1 VSARKPVEPVERSR
15 PDLLATSKEN
25 RSTTMRWITRIA
37 VSLLVLTAL
46 LTSLARFVLPAW
58 IEQHREELVTRLG
71 ELAGQPI
78 EADSL
83 SVTWRGDGP
92 ALVMRNL
99 RLYDKQRTRANLQAD
114 RVTLRFSLLE
124 LVRHRN
130 LTPDEIRIAGIHLV
144 LIRHEDGSLS
154 IHGLE
159 QQKESD
165 ASSDVRQMDPAPIS
179 PLLLQPDYLRLSD
192 ARVTLVDLGS
202 NARPLH
208 LSPVTVDIDKQ
219 GGRHKMAASL
229 SVENGQQG
237 KMMLIADL
245 ALSSED
251 NLLFWSG
258 DIYMRTSALN
268 LAWLLE
274 NRIPGHYDLESARAN
289 MEAWSHWDA
298 GRLQRLEGRL
308 LTSNLR
314 FRSVRV
320 SEAPTLELE
329 SLGGHFRWL
338 REASGWRLD
347 IDQPSISDG
356 LRPWPTRAVSIAL
369 RRFPGEQAVP
379 ELFIGADV
387 LDIEEFMQALSVHPP
402 KSGLVD
408 HLLKSGLR
416 GLLKR
421 PLLHLRMHRPVE
433 WEFSGIFD
441 NLSAYGTYRVPELEN
456 YSVEVRA
463 RNDSGRLRFRTE
475 NASVYARELFRW
487 PIPVTLFQGD
497 VAWQRVDEDHWYV
510 RSDSLVLENDHVR
523 TSTAFGLHLEKGK
536 PPWLDLQS
544 DFHDADGAYA
554 PIYYPASIMPEES
567 LNWLDNAIKHGK
579 VVRGTAR
586 IRGELVPEMFKS
598 THRGLFE
605 VIAEIEN
612 ARLKYHPEWPAI
624 RDVNGRLRFFGNTLT
639 VEADTG
645 WIYDN
650 PVEDVETFMT
660 LKPLSA
666 VRVRGVT
673 KGDLSGPVRILT
685 ETPLGKTFVPVFDA
699 LEISGEGRVEVDVE
713 IPIKPEHTLRLD
725 GRIELQDAS
734 VHARQADIRLE
745 NVRGELAVTER
756 GIAAKALHAEFS
768 GMPMRLAITPQENR
782 TLVSSS
788 LRMSHEMLMDLAGSS
803 ELPLSGEALWNLDLV
818 IPTLGSM
825 SRGDMSLTVTS
836 DLAGMA
842 LRLPFSLAKPAGS
855 TRPVKVTWQPG
866 EAQYLEIDYGGL
878 KLRTSDDGRHLAG
891 TVDIP
896 EMQGRVRYPLAS
908 DEALRLDLERLAV
921 NFELGEEAAAV
932 GSLRPFDI
940 PPLSITARQFLING
954 GDFGR
959 MRMTSRHTAK
969 GHEITELATKGA
981 LASFVATGMWK
992 SRGGSS
998 IDGILKSEQL
1008 GESLRKLAITKQLTE
1023 AKGNIEVSLAWDG
1036 GLLDFSL
1043 QEANGVVHISTD
1055 EGRIAS
1061 ADPGFGRILGLVNV
1075 SALKRRLKLD
1085 FSDFSNEGF
1094 VFDDMSGTL
1103 NLARG
1108 VASMDNLTIKAPS
1121 ADIFIEG
1128 EIDLG
1133 TREVNQTIRVVPD
1146 LHGALPLAAT
1156 AAGGPAA
1163 GAAAL
1168 VIGKIAGKQL
1178 DRIAEMRYSVTGT
1191 WENPVIERIR
1201 KPGVTDDVNDDPDDP
1216 LSDFQ

>member
-1 VSARKPVEPVERSR
+1 
-15 PDLLATSKEN
+15 
-25 RSTTMRWITRIA
+25 MRWITRIA

-46 LTSLARFVLPAW
+46 ITSLARLVLPAW
-58 IEQHREELVTRLG
+58 IEQHREELISRLG

-78 EADSL
+78 DADSL
-83 SVTWRGDGP
+83 SVSWRGDGP
-92 ALVMRNL
+92 AIVLRNL
-99 RLYDKQRTRANLQAD
+99 RLYDRERTRANLQAD

-124 LVRHRN
+124 LIRYRN
-130 LTPDEIRIAGIHLV
+130 LTPDEIRVAGIHLV
-144 LIRHEDGSLS
+144 LIRHEDGSVS

-159 QQKESD
+159 QQKESELSAVGQVD
-165 ASSDVRQMDPAPIS
+165 AAPIS

-192 ARVTLVDLGS
+192 TRVTLVDLGS
-202 NARPLH
+202 KSRPLH
-208 LSPVTVDIDKQ
+208 LSPVTIDIDKQ
-219 GGRHKMAASL
+219 GDRHKMAASL
-229 SVENGQQG
+229 AVENGQQG
-237 KMMLIADL
+237 EMTLIADL
-245 ALSSED
+245 ALSSDD

-258 DIYMRTSALN
+258 DIYMRTSGLN

-320 SEAPTLELE
+320 TEAPTLELD

-356 LRPWPTRAVSIAL
+356 LRPWPTGAVSIAL
-369 RRFPGEQAVP
+369 RRFAGEQAVP

-402 KSGLVD
+402 KSELVD

-416 GLLKR
+416 GQLKR

-456 YSVEVRA
+456 YNVEVTA

-487 PIPVTLFQGD
+487 PIPVKRFHGD
-497 VAWQRVDEDHWYV
+497 VAWQRVDEGHWFV
-510 RSDSLVLENDHVR
+510 KSDGLALENDHVR
-523 TSTAFGLHLEKGK
+523 TSTAFGLHLEQGK
-536 PPWLDLQS
+536 PPWLDLQTG
-544 DFHDADGAYA
+544 FHDADGAYA
-554 PIYYPASIMPEES
+554 PIYYPASIMPKES
-567 LNWLDNAIKHGK
+567 LNWLDNSIKHGK

-586 IRGELVPEMFKS
+586 ILGELVPQMFTS
-598 THRGLFE
+598 TDRGLFE
-605 VIAEIEN
+605 VVAEIED

-624 RDVNGRLRFFGNTLT
+624 SDVSGRLRFFGNTLT

-645 WIYDN
+645 KIYDN
-650 PVEDVETFMT
+650 PVDDIVTFMT

-666 VRVRGVT
+666 VHVRGGT
-673 KGDLSGPVRILT
+673 EGDLAGPVRILT
-685 ETPLGKTFVPVFDA
+685 ETPLGETFAPVFEA
-699 LEISGEGRVEVDVE
+699 LEVRGRGRVEVDVD
-713 IPIKPEHTLRLD
+713 IPINPEHVLRLD
-725 GRIELQDAS
+725 GRIEVRDAS
-734 VHARQADIRLE
+734 VHARQAGIRLDR
-745 NVRGELAVTER
+745 VGGALHVTEK
-756 GIAAKALHAEFS
+756 GIAAEELHAEFS
-768 GMPMRLAITPQENR
+768 GMPIRLAIMPQENR

-788 LRMSHEMLMDLAGSS
+788 LRMSREMLLDLAGAS
-803 ELPLSGEALWNLDLV
+803 ELPLSGEALWNLDLE
-818 IPTLGSM
+818 IPTLGRM
-825 SRGDMSLTVTS
+825 SRGDMTLTATS
-836 DLAGMA
+836 DLDGMA

-855 TRPVKVTWQPG
+855 KRPVKVIWQPG
-866 EAQYLEIDYGGL
+866 EPQTIDIDYGGVR
-878 KLRTSDDGRHLAG
+878 LRTADGGRYLAG
-891 TVDIP
+891 SIDIP
-896 EMQGRVRYPLAS
+896 EMEGRVRYPLAA
-908 DEALRLDLERLAV
+908 DEVLHLDLERLAV
-921 NFELGEEAAAV
+921 NFELGAETAAV
-932 GSLRPFDI
+932 GNLRPFDI
-940 PPLSITARQFLING
+940 PPLSITARQFFING
-954 GDFGR
+954 GNFGR
-959 MRMTSRHTAK
+959 MRMTSRHTPQ

-981 LASFVATGMWK
+981 LASFVATGIWK
-992 SRGGSS
+992 SRGGSN

-1008 GESLRKLAITKQLTE
+1008 GESLRKLAVTDQLTE
-1023 AKGNIEVSLAWDG
+1023 ADGNIEVSLAWDG

-1043 QEANGVVHISTD
+1043 QEVNGVVHVSTG

-1075 SALKRRLKLD
+1075 SALKRRIKLD
-1085 FSDFSNEGF
+1085 FSDFANEGF
-1094 VFDDMSGTL
+1094 VFDDMNGTL
-1103 NLARG
+1103 NLSEG
-1108 VASMDNLTIKAPS
+1108 VASTENLTIKAPS
-1121 ADIFIEG
+1121 ADIFIAG

-1133 TREVNQTIRVVPD
+1133 TREVNQVIRVVPD

-1156 AAGGPAA
+1156 AAGGPVA

-1191 WENPVIERIR
+1191 WEEPVIERIR
-1201 KPGVTDDVNDDPDDP
+1201 QPGVTDDENDTSYDP

>member
-1 VSARKPVEPVERSR
+1 MR
-15 PDLLATSKEN
+15 P
-25 RSTTMRWITRIA
+25 ITRIA
-37 VSLLVLTAL
+37 VTLLVLTAL
-46 LTSLARFVLPAW
+46 FTSLARFVLPAW
-58 IEQHREELVTRLG
+58 IEQHREELIARLG

-83 SVTWRGDGP
+83 SVAWRGDGP
-92 ALVMRNL
+92 AIVMRNL
-99 RLYDKQRTRANLQAD
+99 RLYDRERTRANLQAD

-124 LVRHRN
+124 LLRYRN
-130 LTPDEIRIAGIHLV
+130 LTPDEIRVAGIHLV
-144 LIRHEDGSLS
+144 LIRHEDGSVS

-159 QQKESD
+159 QQKERD
-165 ASSDVRQMDPAPIS
+165 ATTGISETETAPIS
-179 PLLLQPDYLRLSD
+179 PLLLQPGYLRLSD
-192 ARVTLVDLGS
+192 AQVTLIDLGS
-202 NARPLH
+202 NSRPLH
-208 LSPVTVDIDKQ
+208 LSPVTVDIDRQ
-219 GGRHKMAASL
+219 GDRHKMAAAF

-237 KMMLIADL
+237 EMNLIADL

-258 DIYMRTSALN
+258 DIYMRTSGLN

-274 NRIPGHYDLESARAN
+274 NRIPGHYDLESAHAN

-308 LTSNLR
+308 LTRNLR
-314 FRSVRV
+314 FRSIRV
-320 SEAPTLELE
+320 TEAPTLELD

-356 LRPWPTRAVSIAL
+356 LRPWPTGAVSIAL
-369 RRFPGEQAVP
+369 RRFQGDQGVP

-387 LDIEEFMQALSVHPP
+387 LDIEEFMHALSVHPP
-402 KSGLVD
+402 KSELVD

-416 GLLKR
+416 GQLKR
-421 PLLHLRMHRPVE
+421 PMLHLRMHRPVD
-433 WEFSGIFD
+433 WEFSGTFD

-456 YSVEVRA
+456 YNVEVTA

-475 NASVYARELFRW
+475 NASVYARDLFRW
-487 PIPVTLFQGD
+487 PIPVKRFHGD
-497 VAWQRVDEDHWYV
+497 VSWQRVDEGHWFV
-510 RSDSLVLENDHVR
+510 KSDALALENDHVSSM
-523 TSTAFGLHLEKGK
+523 TTFGLHLEAGK
-536 PPWLDLQS
+536 PPWLEMQT

-554 PIYYPASIMPEES
+554 PIYYPASIMPQKS
-567 LNWLDNAIKHGK
+567 LDWLDNAIKHGK
-579 VVRGTAR
+579 VVKGTAR
-586 IRGELVPEMFKS
+586 LRGELVPEMFTT
-598 THRGLFE
+598 THSGLFE
-605 VIAEIEN
+605 VVAEIED

-624 RDVNGRLRFFGNTLT
+624 SDVSGRLRFFGNTLT

-645 WIYDN
+645 KIYDN
-650 PVEDVETFMT
+650 PVKDVVTFMT

-666 VRVRGVT
+666 VNVRGAT
-673 KGDLSGPVRILT
+673 EGDLAGPVRILT
-685 ETPLGKTFVPVFDA
+685 ETPLGKTFGPVFEA
-699 LEISGEGRVEVDVE
+699 LEVKGEGRVEVDVD

-725 GRIELQDAS
+725 GRIELRDAS
-734 VHARQADIRLE
+734 VLARQAGIRLD
-745 NVRGELAVTER
+745 NVGGELHVTEK

-768 GMPMRLAITPQENR
+768 GMPMRLAITPQENQ

-788 LRMSHEMLMDLAGSS
+788 LRMSHEMLMDLAGAS
-803 ELPLSGEALWNLDLV
+803 ELPLSGEALWNLDLA
-818 IPTLGSM
+818 IPTLGRM
-825 SRGDMSLTVTS
+825 SRGDMTLTVTS
-836 DLAGMA
+836 DLDGMA

-855 TRPVKVTWQPG
+855 KRPVKVIWGPG
-866 EAQYLEIDYGGL
+866 EPQYLDIDYGGV
-878 KLRTSDDGRHLAG
+878 KLRTSDKGRYLAG
-891 TVDIP
+891 SIDIP
-896 EMQGRVRYPLAS
+896 EMQGRVRYPLVA
-908 DEALRLDLERLAV
+908 DEVLHLDLERLAV
-921 NFELGEEAAAV
+921 NFELGEEAGAA
-932 GSLRPFDI
+932 SALRPFDI

-959 MRMTSRHTAK
+959 MRMTSRHTPQ
-969 GHEITELATKGA
+969 GHEITEMATKGS
-981 LASFVATGMWK
+981 LASFVATGLWK
-992 SRGGSS
+992 SRGGSN

-1008 GESLRKLAITKQLTE
+1008 GESLRKLAVTDQLTE
-1023 AKGNIEVSLAWDG
+1023 AKGNIEVSLQWDG

-1043 QEANGVVHISTD
+1043 REASGVVHVSTD

-1085 FSDFSNEGF
+1085 FSDFANEGF
-1094 VFDDMSGTL
+1094 VFDDMNGTL
-1103 NLARG
+1103 KLDAG
-1108 VASMDNLTIKAPS
+1108 VASTDNLTIKAPS
-1121 ADIFIEG
+1121 ADIFITG

-1133 TREVNQTIRVVPD
+1133 TREVNQMIRVVPD

-1191 WENPVIERIR
+1191 WEDPVIERIR
-1201 KPGVTDDVNDDPDDP
+1201 QPGAADDADEDRYDP

>member
-1 VSARKPVEPVERSR
+1 MSARKPDEPVERSR
-15 PDLLATSKEN
+15 SGLSSISKEN
-25 RSTTMRWITRIA
+25 RPTTMRWITRIA

-46 LTSLARFVLPAW
+46 STSLMRFVLPAW
-58 IEQHREELVTRLG
+58 IEQHREELINRLG

-83 SVTWRGDGP
+83 SVAWRGDGP
-92 ALVMRNL
+92 AIVMRNL
-99 RLYDKQRTRANLQAD
+99 RLYDKERTRANLQAD

-124 LVRHRN
+124 LIRYRN
-130 LTPDEIRIAGIHLV
+130 LTPDEIRVAGIHLV

-159 QQKESD
+159 QQEDRD
-165 ASSDVRQMDPAPIS
+165 ASSGVREADMAPIS

-219 GGRHKMAASL
+219 GDRHKMAASL
-229 SVENGQQG
+229 SVEKGQQG
-237 KMMLIADL
+237 EMMLIADL

-258 DIYMRTSALN
+258 DIYLRTSGLN

-308 LTSNLR
+308 LTSNVR

-320 SEAPTLELE
+320 TEAPTLQLD

-338 REASGWRLD
+338 REDSGWRLD

-379 ELFIGADV
+379 ELFIGADE
-387 LDIEEFMQALSVHPP
+387 LDIEAFMHALSVHPP
-402 KSGLVD
+402 KSALVD

-416 GLLKR
+416 GQLKR
-421 PLLHLRMHRPVE
+421 PLLHLRMHRPLE
-433 WEFSGIFD
+433 WEFSGTFD

-456 YSVEVRA
+456 YSVEVTA

-487 PIPVTLFQGD
+487 PIPVTRFHGD
-497 VAWQRVDEDHWYV
+497 VAWQRVDEGHWFV
-510 RSDSLVLENDHVR
+510 RSDSLALENEHVR
-523 TSTAFGLHLEKGK
+523 TSTAFGLHLESGK
-536 PPWLDLQS
+536 PPWLDLKS

-554 PIYYPASIMPEES
+554 PIYYPASIMPKES

-579 VVRGTAR
+579 VVSGTAR
-586 IRGELVPEMFKS
+586 ILGELVPEMFTS
-598 THRGLFE
+598 TGRGLFE
-605 VIAEIEN
+605 VVAEIED

-624 RDVNGRLRFFGNTLT
+624 RDVSGRLRFLGNTLT

-650 PVEDVETFMT
+650 PVRDVVTAMT

-666 VRVRGVT
+666 VRVKGT
-673 KGDLSGPVRILT
+673 TEGDLAGPVRILT
-685 ETPLGKTFVPVFDA
+685 ETPLGKTFVPVFEA
-699 LEISGEGRVEVDVE
+699 LEVKGEGRVEVDVD

-725 GRIELQDAS
+725 GRIEIRDTS
-734 VHARQADIRLE
+734 VLARQAGIRLD
-745 NVRGELAVTER
+745 NVAGELRVTER
-756 GIAAKALHAEFS
+756 GIAAKELHAEFS
-768 GMPMRLAITPQENR
+768 GMPMRLAITPQENQ

-788 LRMSHEMLMDLAGSS
+788 LRMSDEMLMDLAGSS

-818 IPTLGSM
+818 IPTLGRM
-825 SRGDMSLTVTS
+825 SRGDMTLTATS
-836 DLAGMA
+836 DLEGMA

-855 TRPVKVTWQPG
+855 RRAVKVIWRPG
-866 EAQYLEIDYGGL
+866 EPQYIGIDYGGV
-878 KLRTSDDGRHLAG
+878 KLQTSDNGRHLAG
-891 TVDIP
+891 SIDIP
-896 EMQGRVRYPLAS
+896 ELQGRVRYPLVA
-908 DEALRLDLERLAV
+908 DEALQLDLERLAV
-921 NFELGEEAAAV
+921 NFEIGEESGAI
-932 GSLRPFDI
+932 SNLRPFDI
-940 PPLSITARQFLING
+940 PPMSITARQFFIND

-959 MRMTSRHTAK
+959 MRMTSRHTPK

-981 LASFVATGMWK
+981 LASFVATGIWK

-1008 GESLRKLAITKQLTE
+1008 GESLRKLAVTNQLTE
-1023 AKGNIEVSLAWDG
+1023 ANGNIEVSLAWDG

-1043 QEANGVVHISTD
+1043 QEANGVIHVSTD

-1061 ADPGFGRILGLVNV
+1061 ADPGFGRILGLVNI
-1075 SALKRRLKLD
+1075 SALKRRIKLD

-1103 NLARG
+1103 KLAHG
-1108 VASMDNLTIKAPS
+1108 VASTENLTIKAPS
-1121 ADIFIEG
+1121 ADIFISG

-1133 TREVNQTIRVVPD
+1133 TRKVNQMIRVVPD

-1156 AAGGPAA
+1156 AAGGPVA

-1178 DRIAEMRYSVTGT
+1178 DRVAEMRYSVTGT
-1191 WENPVIERIR
+1191 WEEPVIERIR
-1201 KPGVTDDVNDDPDDP
+1201 QPAVTDDDDDRNDP

>member
-1 VSARKPVEPVERSR
+1 
-15 PDLLATSKEN
+15 
-25 RSTTMRWITRIA
+25 MRWITRIV

-58 IEQHREELVTRLG
+58 IEQHRDELVTRLG

-114 RVTLRFSLLE
+114 RVTFRFSLLE

-165 ASSDVRQMDPAPIS
+165 GSSDVREMNTAPIS

-229 SVENGQQG
+229 SVEKGQQG

-320 SEAPTLELE
+320 TEAPTLELE

-475 NASVYARELFRW
+475 NASVYAL
-487 PIPVTLFQGD
+487 
-497 VAWQRVDEDHWYV
+497 
-510 RSDSLVLENDHVR
+510 SL
-523 TSTAFGLHLEKGK
+523 
-536 PPWLDLQS
+536 
-544 DFHDADGAYA
+544 
-554 PIYYPASIMPEES
+554 I
-567 LNWLDNAIKHGK
+567 
-579 VVRGTAR
+579 
-586 IRGELVPEMFKS
+586 
-598 THRGLFE
+598 
-605 VIAEIEN
+605 
-612 ARLKYHPEWPAI
+612 
-624 RDVNGRLRFFGNTLT
+624 
-639 VEADTG
+639 
-645 WIYDN
+645 
-650 PVEDVETFMT
+650 
-660 LKPLSA
+660 
-666 VRVRGVT
+666 
-673 KGDLSGPVRILT
+673 
-685 ETPLGKTFVPVFDA
+685 
-699 LEISGEGRVEVDVE
+699 
-713 IPIKPEHTLRLD
+713 
-725 GRIELQDAS
+725 
-734 VHARQADIRLE
+734 
-745 NVRGELAVTER
+745 
-756 GIAAKALHAEFS
+756 
-768 GMPMRLAITPQENR
+768 
-782 TLVSSS
+782 
-788 LRMSHEMLMDLAGSS
+788 
-803 ELPLSGEALWNLDLV
+803 
-818 IPTLGSM
+818 
-825 SRGDMSLTVTS
+825 
-836 DLAGMA
+836 
-842 LRLPFSLAKPAGS
+842 
-855 TRPVKVTWQPG
+855 
-866 EAQYLEIDYGGL
+866 
-878 KLRTSDDGRHLAG
+878 
-891 TVDIP
+891 
-896 EMQGRVRYPLAS
+896 
-908 DEALRLDLERLAV
+908 
-921 NFELGEEAAAV
+921 
-932 GSLRPFDI
+932 
-940 PPLSITARQFLING
+940 
-954 GDFGR
+954 
-959 MRMTSRHTAK
+959 
-969 GHEITELATKGA
+969 
-981 LASFVATGMWK
+981 
-992 SRGGSS
+992 
-998 IDGILKSEQL
+998 
-1008 GESLRKLAITKQLTE
+1008 
-1023 AKGNIEVSLAWDG
+1023 
-1036 GLLDFSL
+1036 
-1043 QEANGVVHISTD
+1043 HI
-1055 EGRIAS
+1055 
-1061 ADPGFGRILGLVNV
+1061 
-1075 SALKRRLKLD
+1075 
-1085 FSDFSNEGF
+1085 
-1094 VFDDMSGTL
+1094 
-1103 NLARG
+1103 
-1108 VASMDNLTIKAPS
+1108 
-1121 ADIFIEG
+1121 
-1128 EIDLG
+1128 
-1133 TREVNQTIRVVPD
+1133 
-1146 LHGALPLAAT
+1146 
-1156 AAGGPAA
+1156 
-1163 GAAAL
+1163 
-1168 VIGKIAGKQL
+1168 
-1178 DRIAEMRYSVTGT
+1178 
-1191 WENPVIERIR
+1191 
-1201 KPGVTDDVNDDPDDP
+1201 
-1216 LSDFQ
+1216 

>member
-1 VSARKPVEPVERSR
+1 
-15 PDLLATSKEN
+15 
-25 RSTTMRWITRIA
+25 MRWITRIA

-46 LTSLARFVLPAW
+46 LTSLARFVLPTW
-58 IEQHREELVTRLG
+58 IEQHREELITRLG
-71 ELAGQPI
+71 EMAGQPI
-78 EADSL
+78 EADTL
-83 SVTWRGDGP
+83 SVSWRGDGP
-92 ALVMRNL
+92 AIVMRNL
-99 RLYDKQRTRANLQAD
+99 RLYDKERKRANLQAD
-114 RVTLRFSLLE
+114 SVTLRFSLLE
-124 LVRHRN
+124 LIRYRN
-130 LTPDEIRIAGIHLV
+130 LTPVEIRVAGTHLV
-144 LIRHEDGSLS
+144 LIRHEDGSVS

-159 QQKESD
+159 QQKDTD
-165 ASSDVRQMDPAPIS
+165 ADTSVTDADTAPIS

-208 LSPVTVDIDKQ
+208 LSPVTIEIDKQ
-219 GGRHKMAASL
+219 GDRHKMAASL

-237 KMMLIADL
+237 EMKLIADL
-245 ALSSED
+245 ALSSDD

-258 DIYMRTSALN
+258 EIYLRTSGLN

-274 NRIPGHYDLESARAN
+274 NRIPGHYDLESARAD

-308 LTSNLR
+308 FTRNLR
-314 FRSVRV
+314 FRSVKV
-320 SEAPTLELE
+320 TEAPTLELD
-329 SLGGHFRWL
+329 SLGGDFRWL

-347 IDQPSISDG
+347 IVRPSISDG
-356 LRPWPTRAVSIAL
+356 LSPWPTRAVSIAL
-369 RRFPGEQAVP
+369 RRFPDELAVP

-387 LDIEEFMQALSVHPP
+387 LDIEEFMHALSVHPP
-402 KSGLVD
+402 KSELVD

-416 GLLKR
+416 GQLKR

-456 YSVEVRA
+456 YNVEVTA

-475 NASVYARELFRW
+475 NASFYARELFRW
-487 PIPVTLFQGD
+487 PIPVTRFHGD
-497 VAWQRVDEDHWYV
+497 VAWQRVDEGHWFV
-510 RSDSLVLENDHVR
+510 KSDALALENEHVS
-523 TSTAFGLHLEKGK
+523 TSTAFGLHLEEGK
-536 PPWLDLQS
+536 PPWLDLQT

-554 PIYYPASIMPEES
+554 PIYYPASIMPKQS
-567 LNWLDNAIKHGK
+567 LKWLDNAIRHGK
-579 VVRGTAR
+579 VVRGKAR
-586 IRGELVPEMFKS
+586 ILGELVPEMFNS
-598 THRGLFE
+598 TRRGLFE
-605 VIAEIEN
+605 VVAEIED

-624 RDVNGRLRFFGNTLT
+624 RDVSGRLRLFGNTLT

-650 PVEDVETFMT
+650 PVEDVVTSMT

-666 VRVRGVT
+666 VHVRGVT
-673 KGDLSGPVRILT
+673 EGDLAGPVRILT

-699 LEISGEGRVEVDVE
+699 LEVKGEGRVEVDVD
-713 IPIKPEHTLRLD
+713 IPIKPEHVLRLD
-725 GRIELQDAS
+725 GRIEVRDAS
-734 VHARQADIRLE
+734 VYARQAGIRLDRVGG
-745 NVRGELAVTER
+745 NLHVTEK
-756 GIAAKALHAEFS
+756 GIAAKDLHAEFS
-768 GMPMRLAITPQENR
+768 GMPMRLAILPQENR

-803 ELPLSGEALWNLDLV
+803 ELPISGEALWNLDLV
-818 IPTLGSM
+818 IPTLGRM
-825 SRGDMSLTVTS
+825 SRADMTLTATS
-836 DLAGMA
+836 DLDGMA
-842 LRLPFSLAKPAGS
+842 LRLPFSLAKPAS
-855 TRPVKVTWQPG
+855 SKRPVKVIWKPG
-866 EAQYLEIDYGGL
+866 EPQYIEIEYGGV
-878 KLRTSDDGRHLAG
+878 KLRTSGGGRYLAG
-891 TVDIP
+891 SIDIP
-896 EMQGRVRYPLAS
+896 EMEGRMRYPLAA
-908 DEALRLDLERLAV
+908 DETLHLDLERLAV
-921 NFELGEEAAAV
+921 NFELGEEAPEV
-932 GSLRPFDI
+932 GTLRPFDI
-940 PPLSITARQFLING
+940 PPLSITARRFLING
-954 GDFGR
+954 GNFGR
-959 MRMTSRHTAK
+959 MRMTSRHTPK
-969 GHEITELATKGA
+969 GHEITELATNGV

-992 SRGGSS
+992 SRGGSTL
-998 IDGILKSEQL
+998 DGILKSEQL
-1008 GESLRKLAITKQLTE
+1008 GESLRKLAVTNQLTE
-1023 AKGNIEVSLAWDG
+1023 AKGNIEVSLDWDG

-1043 QEANGVVHISTD
+1043 QKANGVIHVSTD

-1094 VFDDMSGTL
+1094 VFDDMGGTL
-1103 NLARG
+1103 KLSDG
-1108 VASMDNLTIKAPS
+1108 VASTDNLTIKAPS
-1121 ADIFIEG
+1121 ADIFITG
-1128 EIDLG
+1128 EINLG
-1133 TREVNQTIRVVPD
+1133 TREVNQMIRVVPD

-1191 WENPVIERIR
+1191 WEDPVIERIPQ
-1201 KPGVTDDVNDDPDDP
+1201 PGVTDDEDDDPDDP